1 MCRGKWFPLLASL
14 LFWIASLDARALTN
28 VPPSR
33 DPNNVIVAFYNIKW
47 FGKTPRNIEKLAR
60 VIQHFDI
67 CSVLEI
73 KNERV
78 LKNLVREL
86 EALTSHR
93 WGFVFGVR
101 THRPGGRYHEAFGV
115 IWRKDRA
122 ELGHGLVGGVW
133 DREEVFRNDPYLT
146 AFKAGTFDF
155 LLFSIHTRW
164 SDDADGTRK
173 GEVAAIPKQ
182 LAYLWSFLE
191 EKDIFI
197 GGDFNFSGTAAPMKA
212 MAEKANLNQLDDND
226 KTTFKRRHS
235 DYANAYDHI
244 LATDSAMKH
253 VVGRAQALDI
263 TTLIFGSRSADAM
276 KRSKRELSDHL
287 PVFAILN
294 RNGEPP
300 PKRRRERHERGS

>member
-1 MCRGKWFPLLASL
+1 MRRGKWFPLLASL

-146 AFKAGTFDF
+146 AFKAGAFDF
-155 LLFSIHTRW
+155 SPVLHPHSLVR
-164 SDDADGTRK
+164 RR
-173 GEVAAIPKQ
+173 
-182 LAYLWSFLE
+182 
-191 EKDIFI
+191 
-197 GGDFNFSGTAAPMKA
+197 
-212 MAEKANLNQLDDND
+212 
-226 KTTFKRRHS
+226 RRHS
-235 DYANAYDHI
+235 
-244 LATDSAMKH
+244 
-253 VVGRAQALDI
+253 
-263 TTLIFGSRSADAM
+263 
-276 KRSKRELSDHL
+276 
-287 PVFAILN
+287 
-294 RNGEPP
+294 
-300 PKRRRERHERGS
+300 KRRGGRHTETTRLSPSFLGYRPINGIMVQE